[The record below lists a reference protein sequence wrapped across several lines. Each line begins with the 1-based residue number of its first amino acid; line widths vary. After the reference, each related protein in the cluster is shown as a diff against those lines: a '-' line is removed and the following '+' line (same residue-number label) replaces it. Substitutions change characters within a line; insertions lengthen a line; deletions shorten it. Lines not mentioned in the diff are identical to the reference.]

1 MELASHIWIIRLGN
15 LRIGYAI
22 KRELLTMN
30 MYGLTEF
37 RHGTRMLVFSWEIA
51 MISALKTANGQGAKV
66 CYNAKLLM
74 PDKIMEK
81 YGTVPM
87 WTLYSRYLI
96 CTKGR

>member
-1 MELASHIWIIRLGN
+1 
-15 LRIGYAI
+15 
-22 KRELLTMN
+22 
-30 MYGLTEF
+30 
-37 RHGTRMLVFSWEIA
+37 
-51 MISALKTANGQGAKV
+51 MISALKTAEGQGAKV
-66 CYNAKLLM
+66 YYNAKLLM